1 MILFVPTEGNN
12 CVDLLSSTVD
22 DNEYALT
29 NPEEVTTG
37 FTMETKDTTDAYQ
50 VQLVCNKETKTPTYQ
65 YGNNGLTIT
74 SRTACGHINV
84 PARLFMNNKIVFS
97 LVFMV
102 IGLIFM
108 IFGGWK
114 WDKLL
119 SGVGFLAGLSF
130 VFFVFWAFVD
140 YDPSTTSYVI
150 ISIVAVIVGLIVG
163 YICHLFDFVSYFCV
177 GFFGSYLLV
186 RFLFVTFPIR
196 SMQEWVTTMLTYII
210 AVVVGV
216 ICIFVGKY
224 FMVIITAIVGSFVFW
239 YNFGFLIGVLPNMFD
254 FFEKFKTFGKFSAV
268 NIVFLVIIVISS
280 VGFIVLQY
288 KLMRRSKK
296 KNDAET
302 RSNDRFEEQF
312 LNA

>member
-1 MILFVPTEGNN
+1 MILFVPTDGDQ
-12 CVDLLSSTVD
+12 CVDLLSSSVN
-22 DNEYALT
+22 DNDYALT
-29 NPEEVTTG
+29 NPEEVRQG
-37 FTMETKDTTDAYQ
+37 FSMNMKETPNAYQ
-50 VQLVCNKETKTPTYQ
+50 VQMVCNKEAKTPTYS
-65 YGNNGLTIT
+65 YTDNGLSIA
-74 SRTACGHINV
+74 SRTACGHINI
-84 PARLFMNNKIVFS
+84 PARMFMNNKIVFS

-119 SGVGFLAGLSF
+119 SGVGFLAGLSV

-140 YDPSTTSYVI
+140 YDPTTTSYVI

-163 YICHLFDFVSYFCV
+163 YICHLFDWVSYFCI
-177 GFFGSYLLV
+177 GFFGGYLLV
-186 RFLFVTFPIR
+186 NFLFVTFPIR

-210 AVVVGV
+210 AVVLGL

-224 FMVIITAIVGSFVFW
+224 FMVIITAVVGSFVFW

-268 NIVFLVIIVISS
+268 NIAFLVIIGISS
-280 VGFIVLQY
+280 VGFMILQY
-288 KLMRRSKK
+288 KLIARSKK
-296 KNDAET
+296 SDDEDNK
-302 RSNDRFEEQF
+302 SNDRFQEQF